1 MLSHQNMMKVQ
12 ALEGETVD
20 QLVWR
25 KTRRSSPVVEQVL
38 DANPNLADSGAFL
51 RAGQIVLI
59 PAAAPRSA
67 PVPMVQL
74 WS

>member
-1 MLSHQNMMKVQ
+1 MASANMMQVP
-12 ALEGETVD
+12 AIDGETLD

-25 KTRRSSPVVEQVL
+25 MTSRASPVVEQVMV
-38 DANPNLADSGAFL
+38 ANPNLADTGPFL
-51 RAGQIVLI
+51 RGGQIVLI
-59 PAAAPRSA
+59 PADANRSA

>member
-1 MLSHQNMMKVQ
+1 MAARPNMMPVQ
-12 ALEGETVD
+12 AIEGETVD

-25 KTRRSSPVVEQVL
+25 ETRRSSPIVEQVL
-38 DANPNLADSGAFL
+38 AANPNLADSGAFL

-59 PAAAPRSA
+59 PATATRAA

>member
-1 MLSHQNMMKVQ
+1 MASANMMKIR
-12 ALEGETVD
+12 AIEGETLD

-25 KTRRSSPVVEQVL
+25 TTSRASPVVEQVL
-38 DANPNLADSGAFL
+38 AANPNLADAGTFL
-51 RAGQIVLI
+51 RAGQTVLI
-59 PAAAPRSA
+59 PTSANRSA

>member
-1 MLSHQNMMKVQ
+1 MAASNMMKVP
-12 ALEGETVD
+12 AIDGETLD

-25 KTRRSSPVVEQVL
+25 TTSRASPVVEQVL
-38 DANPNLADSGAFL
+38 AANPNLADAGTFL
-51 RAGQIVLI
+51 RRGQIILI
-59 PAAAPRSA
+59 PASANRSA

>member
-1 MLSHQNMMKVQ
+1 MAAKNMMKVP
-12 ALEGETVD
+12 AIDGETVD

-25 KTRRSSPVVEQVL
+25 NTRRSSPVVEQVL
-38 DANPNLADSGAFL
+38 AANPNLADSGSFL

-59 PAAAPRSA
+59 PAAATTAA
-67 PVPMVQL
+67 PAPMVQL

>member
-1 MLSHQNMMKVQ
+1 MAASNMMKVP
-12 ALEGETVD
+12 AIDGETLD

-25 KTRRSSPVVEQVL
+25 TTSRASPVVEQVL
-38 DANPNLADSGAFL
+38 AANPNLADAGTFL
-51 RAGQIVLI
+51 KRGQIVLI
-59 PAAAPRSA
+59 PASANRSA